1 MLDHWFL
8 SPRWAH
14 NGPRFDGERMDGL
27 SYEIISVIENCVT
40 TVTRQLNFP
49 NCSER
54 AKAFRSRSAC
64 CQRLLAYQELLAAF
78 GYESLGSPAPGCTL
92 TTSRSRARR
101 APSYG
106 GHSAQRAL
114 TAEFPRTLTI
124 MLANDLAHCSE
135 PQATGIET

>member
-1 MLDHWFL
+1 
-8 SPRWAH
+8 
-14 NGPRFDGERMDGL
+14 MDGL

-64 CQRLLAYQELLAAF
+64 CQRLLAYEEMLAAF

-101 APSYG
+101 IPSYG
-106 GHSAQRAL
+106 AFRPTPAYRRISTDANHYTRERSCAL
-114 TAEFPRTLTI
+114 
-124 MLANDLAHCSE
+124 
-135 PQATGIET
+135 